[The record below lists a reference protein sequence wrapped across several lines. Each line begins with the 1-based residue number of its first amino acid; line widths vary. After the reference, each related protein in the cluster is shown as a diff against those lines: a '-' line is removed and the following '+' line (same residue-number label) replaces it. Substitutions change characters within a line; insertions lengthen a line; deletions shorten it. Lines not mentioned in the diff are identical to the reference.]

1 MKTILLFGAGKSA
14 SVLITY
20 LLRQAPLQG
29 FQLKVVDSD
38 LSLAQAKISGSPHGT
53 ALGFD
58 STHSQFRKAEIEQAD
73 LVISL
78 LPPALHQLVAMDCL
92 QLHKNL
98 LTASYVSEELKK
110 LDSELKSNDL
120 LFLCEMGLDP
130 GIDHMSAMALFA
142 SIHQQGGT
150 IHSFV
155 SHCGGLVSPTSDNNP
170 WHYKI
175 SWNPRNVVTAGQA
188 GAQFLLNGKK
198 VVLSGEE
205 VFAQENAV
213 SVEKV
218 GTYGWYPNR
227 DSLSY
232 LSLYELKNLD
242 TFIRTTLR
250 HPDFIKGWN
259 KLISLSLTK
268 DIPSYQVREAT
279 LGKGFAHHFERHQLQ
294 DLVAR
299 YRKEDPI
306 FDQQLHFLGVDGDTT
321 PLSSDQF
328 TPAQLL
334 QESLER
340 KLVLEKGDR
349 DMIIMLH
356 EIGYTVLGQR
366 RKLNSQLVVEGE
378 DSIRTAMAKTVG
390 LPLAMAAI
398 LVLQNKISLRGV
410 QIPTQKEIYEPVL
423 AELEKEGIVFNESDR
438 PATN

>member
-1 MKTILLFGAGKSA
+1 
-14 SVLITY
+14 
-20 LLRQAPLQG
+20 
-29 FQLKVVDSD
+29 
-38 LSLAQAKISGSPHGT
+38 
-53 ALGFD
+53 
-58 STHSQFRKAEIEQAD
+58 
-73 LVISL
+73 
-78 LPPALHQLVAMDCL
+78 
-92 QLHKNL
+92 
-98 LTASYVSEELKK
+98 
-110 LDSELKSNDL
+110 
-120 LFLCEMGLDP
+120 
-130 GIDHMSAMALFA
+130 
-142 SIHQQGGT
+142 
-150 IHSFV
+150 
-155 SHCGGLVSPTSDNNP
+155 
-170 WHYKI
+170 
-175 SWNPRNVVTAGQA
+175 VVTAGQA

-205 VFAQENAV
+205 VFAQVNAV